1 MPIWGITM
9 FHSDKNKRHTVHTK
23 DLGVTILSKGCAFTG
38 KLLCQGSSRIAGR
51 VEGEIISEGF
61 LIVEE
66 GANILAEISGE
77 NIIVHGKVEGTISAK
92 RRLELSEKCE
102 VNAEIITSSLFI
114 KEGAKFNGS
123 VVMTGQINEKSG
135 DSKRSITDGKENSKS
150 GEMYVVTKGDE
161 SNAKDDSKIAIN

>member
-1 MPIWGITM
+1 M
-9 FHSDKNKRHTVHTK
+9 FHSDKNKHQTINAK
-23 DLGVTILSKGCAFTG
+23 DLGVTILSRGCAFTG

-61 LIVEE
+61 LIIEE
-66 GANILAEISGE
+66 GAHIFAEITGE

-102 VNAEIITSSLFI
+102 VNAEIVTSSLFI

-123 VVMTGQINEKSG
+123 VVMTGQMNEKSA
-135 DSKRSITDGKENSKS
+135 DSKKSITDGKENPKS
-150 GEMYVVTKGDE
+150 AEMYVVGTSETATKDE
-161 SNAKDDSKIAIN
+161 SNIAIN